1 MTSRAVEPF
10 VALMRPMPELESA
23 MQKFIPALKIVLIIC
38 VVFLAAVTVL
48 GLVIGAEKP
57 FSTVFPMLMGLLSLG
72 LLSTWTWATPD
83 CPTCGTKQPAQR
95 KPTSLRQLMWGG
107 WTCNTCGTE
116 IDRNGDAIERTT

>member
-1 MTSRAVEPF
+1 
-10 VALMRPMPELESA
+10 
-23 MQKFIPALKIVLIIC
+23 MQKFVPALKIVLIIC

-83 CPTCGTKQPAQR
+83 CPTCGTKQPARR
-95 KPTSLRQLMWGG
+95 KPTSLRQMMWGG
-107 WTCNTCGTE
+107 WTCATCGTE
-116 IDRNGDAIERTT
+116 IDRNGKAIERTT